1 MPYGRRHFL
10 HLAAVSA
17 ALSACSARG
26 FGRRRAGAVLEGVK
40 EQGLIVP
47 IRPPA
52 LRAGDT
58 ISLICPA
65 GPIDAGRLRKAT
77 DNLNALGFK
86 AKVGAHALERYG
98 YTAGT
103 VEQRLKD
110 FHAAFADDEVKAV
123 WAVRGGYG
131 ATALLP
137 NLDYDLIRSKPKLL
151 IGYSD
156 LTAPLNAIY
165 QRTGLIG
172 IHGPVAS
179 STFAELARESF
190 DDVAV
195 SATIPCSYTCE
206 ARTRAPSPKISG
218 RATGKL
224 AGGNLTLLAA
234 MCGTPF
240 QLDVKDKLLLLEDV
254 GEAPYR
260 IDRMLVQL
268 DQACDLSSAAGIALG
283 EFVDCEAAPG
293 DNSLTLAETLANRL
307 SGLGIPVAGQ
317 FPFGH
322 GDRNV
327 SLPIGVVA
335 TLDADEGS
343 LTLIEAAV
351 R

>member
-1 MPYGRRHFL
+1 M
-10 HLAAVSA
+10 
-17 ALSACSARG
+17 AR
-26 FGRRRAGAVLEGVK
+26 
-40 EQGLIVP
+40 
-47 IRPPA
+47 
-52 LRAGDT
+52 
-58 ISLICPA
+58 
-65 GPIDAGRLRKAT
+65 
-77 DNLNALGFK
+77 
-86 AKVGAHALERYG
+86 
-98 YTAGT
+98 
-103 VEQRLKD
+103 
-110 FHAAFADDEVKAV
+110 
-123 WAVRGGYG
+123 
-131 ATALLP
+131 
-137 NLDYDLIRSKPKLL
+137 
-151 IGYSD
+151 
-156 LTAPLNAIY
+156 
-165 QRTGLIG
+165 
-172 IHGPVAS
+172 
-179 STFAELARESF
+179 
-190 DDVAV
+190 
-195 SATIPCSYTCE
+195 
-206 ARTRAPSPKISG
+206 
-218 RATGKL
+218 
-224 AGGNLTLLAA
+224 
-234 MCGTPF
+234 PF